1 MDDIGGLKNLLY
13 ELLALLRI
21 ADSWDMPELKAKVE
35 LEIHKHDLVQRL
47 LPLYRISESIVDQN
61 CQPSIELIGHPVLQ
75 VAERYSADDL
85 KDALNQMANENGDLL
100 RRFSLS

>member
-1 MDDIGGLKNLLY
+1 MDDMDGLENLLY

-47 LPLYRISESIVDQN
+47 LPLYRISKSIDRTKNIEFTN
-61 CQPSIELIGHPVLQ
+61 CSS
-75 VAERYSADDL
+75 SA
-85 KDALNQMANENGDLL
+85 
-100 RRFSLS
+100 SSS